1 MTGKLTAGGAIF
13 GKLRALGVDH
23 VFANSGTDF
32 PPIIEGLIGARK
44 AGLELPV
51 PVTVPHEHAAV
62 SMAHGYWQVTGRP
75 QAVLL
80 HTNVGLANGATALI
94 NAWCDQV
101 PMIVM
106 SGRTPVTERDR
117 FGARTVPIGW
127 GQEMFDQEGLI
138 RETTK
143 WQYELRFADQV
154 AELMDRAW
162 AIANSTP
169 KGPVYLSLPR
179 EVLCEPCPRE
189 GLDAPSR
196 LAPALTAP
204 DPDALARAARALR
217 AAEHPLIIAQRGAG
231 SDAGFAALAQLCS
244 DFALP
249 LSHYWSN
256 QLALPLSHPCQVGA
270 DPGPWLERA
279 DVVLVLDA
287 LAPWFPEKV
296 TLRDDV
302 TVIQAGPDPLFSR
315 TPVRGFAADISLA
328 GPVDRIIDTLG
339 REMRGLEA
347 AAQAAKTASTDN
359 VDTQEA
365 SGLSARLAR
374 RDRIATAAQQD
385 RAAVQQRA
393 EAGQAVAG
401 QAGAMTKDWV
411 SLCLG
416 RAIKASGRRAT
427 VFHELGCPLMPLDL
441 DQPDSYFQEPHS
453 GGLGWGLPAAIG
465 AKMAQPDRLVF
476 ATVGDGSYMFANPT
490 ACHMVAEA
498 QGVPV
503 ITLVLNNEEWGAVR
517 QSVEGLYPEGHARA
531 ENEVPLTSLRPSP
544 DFTRTAE
551 ASRAWTETVTNG
563 ADLPAALDRAI
574 TVATTEGRQVLLNIA
589 IARTA
594 LP

>member
-1 MTGKLTAGGAIF
+1 MTDAASITAGGAIF
-13 GKLRALGVDH
+13 GKLKALGVDY
-23 VFANSGTDF
+23 VFSNSGTDF
-32 PPIIEGLIGARK
+32 PPVIEGLVEARR
-44 AGLELPV
+44 AGLDLPT

-80 HTNVGLANGATALI
+80 HTNVGLSNGATAVI

-106 SGRTPVTERDR
+106 SGRTPVTEHTR

-127 GQEMFDQEGLI
+127 GQEMFDQEALI

-143 WQYELRFADQV
+143 WHYELRFADQISD
-154 AELMDRAW
+154 LMDRAW

-169 KGPVYLSLPR
+169 RGPVYLSLPR
-179 EVLCEPCPRE
+179 EVLCEPCPRA

-196 LAPALTAP
+196 MAPVITSP
-204 DPDALARAARALR
+204 DPDAVTQAAQALAQ
-217 AAEHPLIIAQRGAG
+217 AENPLIIAQRGAG
-231 SDAGFAALAQLCS
+231 SDAAFATLAEMCERH
-244 DFALP
+244 ALP

-270 DPGPWLERA
+270 DPGPWLAEA

-287 LAPWFPEKV
+287 LAPWFPDKV
-296 TLRDDV
+296 SLRDGA

-315 TPVRGFAADISLA
+315 TPVRNFPAALTLA
-328 GPVDRIIDTLG
+328 GPTDRVI
-339 REMRGLEA
+339 
-347 AAQAAKTASTDN
+347 
-359 VDTQEA
+359 
-365 SGLSARLAR
+365 ARLAEAMAQQPLDDAGLDAR
-374 RDRIATAAQQD
+374 RDRIGKASKAA
-385 RAAVQQRA
+385 RKAVQSNA
-393 EAGQAVAG
+393 ETGCASP
-401 QAGAMTKDWV
+401 MTKEWV

-416 RAIKASGRRAT
+416 RAIKAQAQEHGRRST

-441 DQPDSYFQEPHS
+441 DMPDSYFQEPHS

-465 AKMAQPDRLVF
+465 AQLADPDRLVF
-476 ATVGDGSYMFANPT
+476 ATMGDGSYMFANPT
-490 ACHMVAEA
+490 ACHLVAEA
-498 QGVPV
+498 HGVPV

-517 QSVEGLYPEGHARA
+517 HSVEGLYPTGAARA
-531 ENEVPLTSLRPSP
+531 SNEVPLTSLRPSP
-544 DFTRTAE
+544 DFTQTAK
-551 ASRAWTETVTNG
+551 ASRAWTETVTQG

-574 TVATTEGRQVLLNIA
+574 AVATNERRQVLLNIA

-594 LP
+594 PH

>member
-1 MTGKLTAGGAIF
+1 MTDDPPITAGGAIF
-13 GKLRALGVDH
+13 SKLKALGVDY

-32 PPIIEGLIGARK
+32 PPIIEGLLEARR
-44 AGLELPV
+44 AGLDHPT
-51 PVTVPHEHAAV
+51 PITVPHEHAAV

-80 HTNVGLANGATALI
+80 HTNVGLANGATAAI

-101 PMIVM
+101 PMILM
-106 SGRTPVTERDR
+106 SGRTPVSEHSR

-127 GQEMFDQEGLI
+127 GQEMFDQEALI

-143 WQYELRFADQV
+143 WHYELRFADQISD
-154 AELMDRAW
+154 LMDRAW

-179 EVLCEPCPRE
+179 EVLCEPCPRF

-196 LAPALTAP
+196 MAPVLAAP
-204 DPDALARAARALR
+204 DPDTLARAAKALARA
-217 AAEHPLIIAQRGAG
+217 ENPLIIAQRGAG
-231 SDAGFAALAQLCS
+231 SAAGFAALQTLCETY
-244 DFALP
+244 ALP

-270 DPGPWLERA
+270 DPGPWLEKA
-279 DVVLVLDA
+279 DVVLILDA
-287 LAPWFPEKV
+287 LAPWFPDKV

-302 TVIQAGPDPLFSR
+302 TVIHAGPDPLFTR
-315 TPVRGFAADISLA
+315 TPVRNFAADITLVGPTDRVISALTLA
-328 GPVDRIIDTLG
+328 L
-339 REMRGLEA
+339 
-347 AAQAAKTASTDN
+347 TD
-359 VDTQEA
+359 QEA
-365 SGLSARLAR
+365 GQEADQESGPKRLAAR
-374 RDRIATAAQQD
+374 RDRIALMAQTSRDTTVAAAQ
-385 RAAVQQRA
+385 
-393 EAGQAVAG
+393 AGS
-401 QAGAMTKDWV
+401 GAPMSKEWV

-416 RAIKASGRRAT
+416 RAIKAQAEQHGRRAT

-465 AKMAQPDRLVF
+465 AQMACPDRLVF
-476 ATVGDGSYMFANPT
+476 ATMGDGSYMFANPT
-490 ACHMVAEA
+490 ACHLVAEA
-498 QGVPV
+498 QNVPV
-503 ITLVLNNEEWGAVR
+503 IVLVLNNEEWGAVR
-517 QSVEGLYPEGHARA
+517 HSVEGLYPEGAARA
-531 ENEVPLTSLRPSP
+531 SNEVPLTSLRPSP

-563 ADLPAALDRAI
+563 ADLPAALERAI
-574 TVATTEGRQVLLNIA
+574 AVATTECRQVLLNIA

-594 LP
+594 PH